1 VLLRLRCGRS
11 FSNHCDRCLLGRAVP
26 PTRAHCTAVRRREPA
41 APRICSHASADN
53 IQRTT
58 HSARHVVAE
67 ARAPATCLPPSCSH
81 VWPKACGQRL
91 RPKTAGTLLSTTQ
104 HATWSNVE
112 HTTCRVHDYEP
123 PHLSDGDGPRVASAC
138 AREVL
143 SCRVGRRNGLCAVG
157 GASHPEPGADARG
170 DDACGHP
177 TQPSPC
183 PCACRMARRMRWQPL
198 H

>member
-1 VLLRLRCGRS
+1 MLLRLRCGRS

-26 PTRAHCTAVRRREPA
+26 PTRAHCTAVRRREPS

-67 ARAPATCLPPSCSH
+67 ARAPATCLPPSCSR

-112 HTTCRVHDYEP
+112 HTTYRTHDLMSHRISPMGTALALPARVRGKC
-123 PHLSDGDGPRVASAC
+123 S
-138 AREVL
+138 
-143 SCRVGRRNGLCAVG
+143 RRNGLCAVG